1 MFETI
6 DLEIDHRGVA
16 TLSLNR
22 PDKGNAINGR
32 MRVELHEA
40 FARLAQDAGVRMLIL
55 RGKGKHFCAGADL
68 GGRGDA
74 PASVTLADMLRAL
87 DVFPKP
93 TICVVQRGCVGGGLA
108 LAACCDVVL
117 AYEEAF
123 FSVPEVRIGIAPS
136 FALSQYFMRALGS
149 RALRRY
155 GLSGERIESQTALR
169 LGLAHEVVAEEAA
182 ESRLE
187 AMVDEFMHAAPE
199 AGALLKSRIAHLA
212 SGAPEPDASGEP
224 RGLGRSAE
232 SIEGVA
238 AYREKRKPSWY
249 KPS

>member
-1 MFETI
+1 MLETL

-32 MRVELHEA
+32 MLVELHEA
-40 FARLAQDAGVRMLIL
+40 FTRLAQDAGVRMLVL

-74 PASVTLADMLRAL
+74 PVSVTLADMLRAL

-93 TICVVQRGCVGGGLA
+93 SICVVQRGCVGGGLA

-117 AYEEAF
+117 AHEDAF

-136 FALSQYFMRALGS
+136 YALSQYFLRALGP
-149 RALRRY
+149 RAFRRY
-155 GLSGERIESQTALR
+155 GLSGERIAADVALR
-169 LGLAHEVVAEEAA
+169 LGLAHEVMSEHDA

-187 AMVDEFMHAAPE
+187 TMVDDFMHAAPE
-199 AGALLKSRIAHLA
+199 AGALLKGRIAHLA
-212 SGAPEPDASGEP
+212 SGAPEPNASGEQ

-249 KPS
+249 KAK